1 MNDEQRELAS
11 TVRALVAKHASLRKA
26 IESDTGYDGKLWRL
40 LCDQVGV
47 AGLAIPEEFGGIGAG
62 LVESHI
68 VIEELGRT
76 LVPTPMLDSVVLA
89 GQAILATGDQDACER
104 LLPGIAD
111 GTTTASLCWAS
122 PKGWTVPAV
131 EANSSGLL
139 SGTASYVLGGH
150 IADLLIVIASTDDG
164 VAFFEVDPN
173 QAGVVRRQCATMD
186 PTRRLSEVEF
196 NGVQGRPL
204 ATGDPVSALERVRH
218 IACAALAAEQ
228 VGGADQALALTVEY
242 TKDRKQ
248 FGRAIG
254 SFQALKHRMADLH
267 VLVESARATADL
279 ATATL
284 DTHDCATAKVWCSD
298 AFSQVAAEAIQLH
311 GGIAITWEHDAHLYF
326 KRAHGSA
333 ELFGRPDEYVRRFAQ
348 LA

>member
-26 IESDTGYDGKLWRL
+26 IESDTGYDDNLWRM

-68 VIEELGRT
+68 VVEELGRT
-76 LVPTPMLDSVVLA
+76 LVPTPMLDSVVLG
-89 GQAILATGDQDACER
+89 GQTILAVGDHDACER
-104 LLPGIAD
+104 LLPGIAE
-111 GTTTASLCWAS
+111 GTTTAAVCWAGKS
-122 PKGWTVPAV
+122 GWTVPAV
-131 EANSSGLL
+131 TADRDGLL

-150 IADLLIVIASTDDG
+150 IADVLIVIASTDEG
-164 VAFFEVDPN
+164 IAFFEVDPS
-173 QAGVVRRQCATMD
+173 QDGVVRRQRRAMD
-186 PTRRLSEVEF
+186 PTRRLSEIEFTNVE
-196 NGVQGRPL
+196 GRLLHTSDP
-204 ATGDPVSALERVRH
+204 ATALDRIRN

-228 VGGADQALALTVEY
+228 VGGADRALAMTVEY
-242 TKDRKQ
+242 AKDRKQ

-267 VLVESARATADL
+267 VLVESARAASDL

-284 DTHDCATAKVWCSD
+284 DPADCATAKVWCSD

-333 ELFGRPDEYVRRFAQ
+333 ELFGRPEEYVRRFAHSV
-348 LA
+348 